1 MHTAAD
7 YSGPH
12 RFGHHRRRSR
22 TMRVFWPA
30 VVGRG
35 RLLGLCK
42 LGVTGSIPVRSTR
55 GKPSWPPTA
64 G

>member
-1 MHTAAD
+1 LDTT
-7 YSGPH
+7 GE
-12 RFGHHRRRSR
+12 RSR